1 VTWVGFLSHA
11 NDSPRLGSGTID
23 QARKGRAHRH
33 KDVELF
39 LVTRGE
45 TLALLEQISLT
56 LAKEQYTGVVFSL
69 GKGSEDAV
77 VKTLEQGEIPTV
89 GMRQY
94 AVVPRAGQCV
104 PDMSDIRPCGRFDNG
119 SPVLLLL
126 DTLDLIDLIPQFTN
140 QSPSC
145 GGTELIPARLL
156 RRMIS
161 PQVGTRGVDGQV
173 GECLLTCH
181 LMSRR

>member
-1 VTWVGFLSHA
+1 MTWVGFLSHA

-45 TLALLEQISLT
+45 TLALLEQVSLA

-69 GKGSEDAV
+69 GEGSEDAV

-89 GMRQY
+89 GLRQY
-94 AVVPRAGQCV
+94 AIVPRAGQCG
-104 PDMSDIRPCGRFDNG
+104 PNMSEIRPRGSINNG
-119 SPVLLLL
+119 SPVFLLL
-126 DTLDLIDLIPQFTN
+126 DTLDLIDLIPQLTD

-145 GGTELIPARLL
+145 GGTEPIPIRLL
-156 RRMIS
+156 SRMIS